1 MFNAVVAMP
10 KLGEKSPQRV
20 RKRSDGARGVAPL
33 GRGKRIK
40 QRPPTGGTASD
51 RFRFETVMEAAERS
65 GLLKQKSSR
74 IAGRVSPSLVQEA
87 KRRTGIEADTD
98 LIAFALANVALED
111 KFAEAFKDARG
122 KIDPDLKL
130 GF

>member
-1 MFNAVVAMP
+1 MS

-20 RKRSDGARGVAPL
+20 RKRGDNTREVARL
-33 GRGKRIK
+33 GRSKRIK
-40 QRPPTGGTASD
+40 QTADGAASD
-51 RFRFETVMEAAERS
+51 RFRFETVMKAAERS

-87 KRRTGIEADTD
+87 KRRTGIEGDTD

-111 KFAEAFKDARG
+111 NFAGAFKDTRG
-122 KIDPDLKL
+122 KIEPDLKL

>member
-1 MFNAVVAMP
+1 MS
-10 KLGEKSPQRV
+10 KLREKSPQR
-20 RKRSDGARGVAPL
+20 RQKRSDKARGVAAL
-33 GRGKRIK
+33 GKAERVQ
-40 QRPPTGGTASD
+40 QRLPADRTASD
-51 RFRFETVMEAAERS
+51 RVRFDAVMKAAERS
-65 GLLKQKSSR
+65 GLLEQKTSR

-111 KFAEAFKDARG
+111 NFARAFKDARG
-122 KIDPDLKL
+122 KIAPELKL

>member
-1 MFNAVVAMP
+1 MS
-10 KLGEKSPQRV
+10 KLREKSPQRV
-20 RKRSDGARGVAPL
+20 RRGDKARGVAAS
-33 GRGKRIK
+33 GRGERVK
-40 QRPPTGGTASD
+40 QRPPTGITASAQ
-51 RFRFETVMEAAERS
+51 FRFEAVMEAAGRS
-65 GLLKQKSSR
+65 GLLEQKSSR

-111 KFAEAFKDARG
+111 NFAGAFKDARG
-122 KIDPDLKL
+122 KVAPELKL

>member
-20 RKRSDGARGVAPL
+20 RKRSDGARGVTPR
-33 GRGKRIK
+33 GRAERMKQGLPTSGK
-40 QRPPTGGTASD
+40 ASD
-51 RFRFETVMEAAERS
+51 RFRFEAVMEAAERS